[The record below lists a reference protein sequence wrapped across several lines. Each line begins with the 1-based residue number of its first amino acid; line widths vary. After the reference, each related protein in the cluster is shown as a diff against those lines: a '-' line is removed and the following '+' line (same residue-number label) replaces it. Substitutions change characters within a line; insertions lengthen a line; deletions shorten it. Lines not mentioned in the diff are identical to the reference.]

1 VGARTDATVRAGI
14 TGDRPPPKNPFARK
28 DTPDTDGASMPDLTA
43 PFETFPE
50 PSEREAS
57 PRILPREM
65 SGEDAVCPPSTMQV
79 PATTPAD
86 LEQRLLDYA
95 RGTLALEEWPAVLR
109 AWQLAKRGH
118 MRDLVT
124 FDREW
129 SATAHRLGFAA
140 ASRAA
145 GRRQLNRLQ
154 GLRHER
160 RISRYRTAIDEG
172 RADGWHPLVFGVFL
186 AVYHLP
192 IRQGLI
198 QYGMRSLGL
207 LASAADRIR
216 CLHGNPRMEALDRAA
231 SLLPLLLPALDGPG
245 FAPRAPRRRP
255 PLEASSPA

>member
-1 VGARTDATVRAGI
+1 MMATPVPTWIVREG
-14 TGDRPPPKNPFARK
+14 TGPKNPFAREGTT
-28 DTPDTDGASMPDLTA
+28 DTVGASMQDPTLHS
-43 PFETFPE
+43 ETLPAQSDAFD
-50 PSEREAS
+50 S
-57 PRILPREM
+57 PRTLPRGM
-65 SGEDAVCPPSTMQV
+65 SSEDGVCPTSMMQL
-79 PATTPAD
+79 PATTREA
-86 LEQRLLDYA
+86 LEQTLLDYA
-95 RGTLALEEWPAVLR
+95 RGTLALEEWPTVLR

-129 SATAHRLGFAA
+129 AVTAHRLGFAA

-160 RISRYRTAIDEG
+160 RISRYRTAIEEG

-207 LASAADRIR
+207 LATAADGIR
-216 CLHGNPRMEALDRAA
+216 CLGGNHRMDALDRAA
-231 SLLPLLLPALDGPG
+231 SLLPLLLPPLDGPG
-245 FAPRAPRRRP
+245 FTRRP
-255 PLEASSPA
+255 PRSRCSVEASSPP